1 MLVNSSILSS
11 PKAFWL
17 GKWMGLR
24 ARALLQAGAGKGPAN
39 QSTGWAPAP
48 PLLLRGSSSRPRLWV
63 TAAWTAARP
72 PGPAVGP
79 PRLCYAEVCFG
90 EGWGFGVTVR
100 RTRARGGPRRG
111 AWASGG
117 SSRKAGLPALQ
128 GGLLLQG
135 SQPLAPR
142 EDGWA
147 GAGGRGR
154 LGCRAT
160 RGASCQRVPELLV
173 LKLSV
178 PPTPPPSDLL

>member
-1 MLVNSSILSS
+1 M
-11 PKAFWL
+11 
-17 GKWMGLR
+17 
-24 ARALLQAGAGKGPAN
+24 
-39 QSTGWAPAP
+39 
-48 PLLLRGSSSRPRLWV
+48 
-63 TAAWTAARP
+63 TASWTAARP

-117 SSRKAGLPALQ
+117 SSRKAGLPGLQ

-142 EDGWA
+142 EDRWA
-147 GAGGRGR
+147 GAGWAWPPR
-154 LGCRAT
+154 LPSNA
-160 RGASCQRVPELLV
+160 GAPCQRVPELLV

-178 PPTPPPSDLL
+178 PPTPPPRTYPSLGICSWCCPLTLGAFSFCV